1 MVKKLLLIILLS
13 LFVSTSAQAKIHA
26 YAGFGINYASLGT
39 ARIGFGDWEI
49 GKYASRSF
57 AINKLFHLSKSV
69 YGSLGAGFVGNG
81 AGMVASFGYN
91 WDLWLGFG
99 LRTEL
104 YAEQSFSNYS
114 SGAAL
119 LGLSFNF

>member
-1 MVKKLLLIILLS
+1 MVKKLILVVLFS
-13 LFVSTSAQAKIHA
+13 LFVSTTAYAKIHA

-39 ARIGFGDWEI
+39 ARVGFGDWEI

-69 YGSLGAGFVGNG
+69 YGALGIGLVANN

-91 WDLWLGFG
+91 WDLGLGIG